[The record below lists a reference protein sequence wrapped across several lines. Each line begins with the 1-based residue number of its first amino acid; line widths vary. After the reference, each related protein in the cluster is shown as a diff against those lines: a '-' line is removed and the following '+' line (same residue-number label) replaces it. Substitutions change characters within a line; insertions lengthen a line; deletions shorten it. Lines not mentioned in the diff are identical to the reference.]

1 MALKE
6 VVIHPISFLPMIF
19 QVLEM
24 RLTQPEYS
32 YKVNLDKA
40 GYQKITGAYS
50 FLIACCRNNPENSPT
65 KSFFTNT
72 PDALDTLAV
81 LSA

>member
-50 FLIACCRNNPENSPT
+50 FDSLLQKAFC
-65 KSFFTNT
+65 TNK
-72 PDALDTLAV
+72 PDACDTLAV

>member
-1 MALKE
+1 MLNCYRCPDFIMALKE
-6 VVIHPISFLPMIF
+6 VVIHPISFLPMIV

-40 GYQKITGAYS
+40 GYQKITGPYS
-50 FLIACCRNNPENSPT
+50 F
-65 KSFFTNT
+65 
-72 PDALDTLAV
+72 
-81 LSA
+81 

>member
-40 GYQKITGAYS
+40 GYQKNNRTIL

-65 KSFFTNT
+65 KSFFTNK

>member
-1 MALKE
+1 MPGFYNGPKRGCHSPHFFFADDLAA
-6 VVIHPISFLPMIF
+6 
-19 QVLEM
+19 LEM

-50 FLIACCRNNPENSPT
+50 FDSLLQKAFCT
-65 KSFFTNT
+65 DK

>member
-24 RLTQPEYS
+24 RLTQLEYS
-32 YKVNLDKA
+32 YKVNLDKT

-50 FLIACCRNNPENSPT
+50 FLIACCKNNPENSST
-65 KSFFTNT
+65 KSFFHEY
-72 PDALDTLAV
+72 A
-81 LSA
+81 

>member
-6 VVIHPISFLPMIF
+6 VVIHPISFLPMLF

-40 GYQKITGAYS
+40 GYQKITGPYS
-50 FLIACCRNNPENSPT
+50 F
-65 KSFFTNT
+65 
-72 PDALDTLAV
+72 
-81 LSA
+81 

>member
-50 FLIACCRNNPENSPT
+50 FFIVFCRNNPENSPT

-72 PDALDTLAV
+72 PDALDTLVV